1 MISFKFSIWILQQIP
16 STSTERHAD
25 ADRQKHLG
33 LILDSKLNFN
43 EHIENK
49 ITKCNK
55 VIGLM
60 KNF

>member
-16 STSTERHAD
+16 STSTERHTD